1 MTLLPRSLQKTIEFF
16 ERFPAIG
23 PKTAR
28 RLAFFLLKIP
38 QKDLEEYAQT
48 LMELKKKSVLCAHC
62 FNLTEETIC
71 TICQDAKRDPSV
83 IAVVEDVLD
92 LLSMETGQK
101 YQGVYHVLHGRID
114 PLNYVGPEDI
124 YIGQL
129 LARLEKMNGRACEVI
144 LATNPNVE
152 GEATAMYIRNQ
163 LKKHPAKGGT
173 NLKITRL
180 AYGLPMGADLEY
192 ADYLTLERAMEGR
205 REY

>member
-1 MTLLPRSLQKTIEFF
+1 MILPKSLQKTIEFF

-38 QKDLEEYAQT
+38 QKDLEEYAAT
-48 LMELKKKSVLCAHC
+48 LINLKKKSLFCQTC
-62 FNLTEETIC
+62 FNLTEESLC
-71 TICQDAKRDPSV
+71 VICQDRTRDIST

-92 LLSMETGQK
+92 LLSMETGNK
-101 YQGVYHVLHGRID
+101 YRGVYHVLHGRID

-124 YIGQL
+124 YIDQL
-129 LARLEKMNGRACEVI
+129 IKRVQAMNGDLQEIV

-163 LKKHPAKGGT
+163 FKIQNP
-173 NLKITRL
+173 NIKITRL

-192 ADYLTLERAMEGR
+192 ADYMTLERAMEGR